1 MKTRPRPKM
10 RRKRKG
16 EGPERRSEIL
26 QVAKRLFLEEGYSR
40 TTIRRIASEIGISS
54 TALYV
59 YFPEKNSILHEICAE
74 TFTGLTREFEGIR
87 AQKLAP
93 LEALRAA
100 SYAYIEFGL
109 GHPHEYELT
118 FVVHHPGDCPPGEHD
133 PGDPGERAYRSLLD
147 LVADAVSAGVLAE
160 PNVDRIAQQIWA
172 GVHGLVTL
180 FLSQPDFPWEV
191 GKDELIRGQVEMLAR
206 GIAKESVSSGKECQ
220 LAKPG

>member
-1 MKTRPRPKM
+1 M

-59 YFPEKNSILHEICAE
+59 YFPDKNSILREICAE
-74 TFTGLTREFEGIR
+74 TFTGLMREFEAIK

-93 LEALRAA
+93 LAALRAA
-100 SYAYIEFGL
+100 AYSYIDFGL

-118 FVVHHPGDCPPGEHD
+118 FVVHQHEVCPSGEID

-147 LVADAVSAGVLAE
+147 LVAEAVNAGVLAE
-160 PNVDRIAQQIWA
+160 PDVDRIAQQIWA
-172 GVHGLVTL
+172 SVHGLVTL

-191 GKDELIRGQVEMLAR
+191 GKEELIRGHVEMVAR
-206 GIAKESVSSGKECQ
+206 GIARESG
-220 LAKPG
+220 G

>member
-1 MKTRPRPKM
+1 M

-59 YFPEKNSILHEICAE
+59 YFPDKNSILREICAE
-74 TFTGLTREFEGIR
+74 TFTGLMREFEAIK

-93 LEALRAA
+93 LAALRAA
-100 SYAYIEFGL
+100 AYAYIDFGL

-118 FVVHHPGDCPPGEHD
+118 FVVHQPEICAQGETD
-133 PGDPGERAYRSLLD
+133 PEDPGETAYHSLLD
-147 LVADAVSAGVLAE
+147 LVAEAVDGGALAE

-180 FLSQPDFPWEV
+180 FLSQPDFPWGV
-191 GKDELIRGQVEMLAR
+191 GKDELIRGHVEMLAR
-206 GIAKESVSSGKECQ
+206 GIARESGSKKSGN
-220 LAKPG
+220 

>member
-1 MKTRPRPKM
+1 M

-26 QVAKRLFLEEGYSR
+26 QVAKRLFVEEGYSR

-74 TFTGLTREFEGIR
+74 TFTGLTREFEAIR

-100 SYAYIEFGL
+100 SYAYIDFGL

-118 FVVHHPGDCPPGEHD
+118 FVVHQPGDCPPGESD

-147 LVADAVSAGVLAE
+147 LVGDAVNAGVLAE
-160 PNVDRIAQQIWA
+160 PNVNRIAQQVWA

-180 FLSQPDFPWEV
+180 FLSLPDFPWEV
-191 GKDELIRGQVEMLAR
+191 GKDELIRGQAEMLVR
-206 GIAKESVSSGKECQ
+206 VIAKEGVSVSPGNGYE

>member
-74 TFTGLTREFEGIR
+74 TFTGLTREFDAIR
-87 AQKLAP
+87 ARKLAP

-100 SYAYIEFGL
+100 SYAYIDFGL

-118 FVVHHPGDCPPGEHD
+118 FVVHSPGNCPPGEID

-147 LVADAVSAGVLAE
+147 LVADAVNAGVLAE

-180 FLSQPDFPWEV
+180 FLSQPAFPWEV
-191 GKDELIRGQVEMLAR
+191 GKDELIRGQVEMLVR

>member
-1 MKTRPRPKM
+1 M

-26 QVAKRLFLEEGYSR
+26 QAAKRLFLEEGYSR

-59 YFPEKNSILHEICAE
+59 YFPEKNSILHEICAD
-74 TFTGLTREFEGIR
+74 TFTGLTREFDAIR

-100 SYAYIEFGL
+100 SYAYIGFGL

-118 FVVHHPGDCPPGEHD
+118 FVVHQPEDCPPGESD
-133 PGDPGERAYRSLLD
+133 PGDPGERAYHSLLD
-147 LVADAVSAGVLAE
+147 LVADAVNAGVPAE

-180 FLSQPDFPWEV
+180 FLSKPDFPWEV
-191 GKDELIRGQVEMLAR
+191 SKEELIRGQVEMLVR
-206 GIAKESVSSGKECQ
+206 GIAKECQ
-220 LAKPG
+220 SAKPG